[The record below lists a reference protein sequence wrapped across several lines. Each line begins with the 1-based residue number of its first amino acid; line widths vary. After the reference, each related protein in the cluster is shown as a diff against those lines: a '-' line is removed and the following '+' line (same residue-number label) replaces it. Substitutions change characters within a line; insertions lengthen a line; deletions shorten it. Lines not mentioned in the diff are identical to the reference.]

1 MSCNQTVVSFQNIWK
16 KFFKRNVAHRSL
28 REDIVGLLTGGIRK
42 TVLGENEFWAL
53 QEVNF
58 NIKRGEIINLA
69 GLNGAGKTTILRLIS
84 NLTDPTRGKIT
95 VDGRVA
101 PIIEL
106 GTGFHPDLSGHEN
119 IFVNGVI
126 LGMKIKEI
134 KERIKLIIKFSEIEE
149 FIHTPVRYYS
159 SGMYVRLAFA
169 VAIHSHADIYLFDEV
184 IAVGDE
190 PFQEKCINKI
200 IDLRKDNKT
209 IIYVSHDSRIAEK
222 LSARIIRIDKG
233 RMAQEVQ
240 N

>member
-1 MSCNQTVVSFQNIWK
+1 
-16 KFFKRNVAHRSL
+16 
-28 REDIVGLLTGGIRK
+28 
-42 TVLGENEFWAL
+42 
-53 QEVNF
+53 
-58 NIKRGEIINLA
+58 
-69 GLNGAGKTTILRLIS
+69 
-84 NLTDPTRGKIT
+84 
-95 VDGRVA
+95 
-101 PIIEL
+101 
-106 GTGFHPDLSGHEN
+106 
-119 IFVNGVI
+119 
-126 LGMKIKEI
+126 
-134 KERIKLIIKFSEIEE
+134 
-149 FIHTPVRYYS
+149 
-159 SGMYVRLAFA
+159 MYVRLAFA